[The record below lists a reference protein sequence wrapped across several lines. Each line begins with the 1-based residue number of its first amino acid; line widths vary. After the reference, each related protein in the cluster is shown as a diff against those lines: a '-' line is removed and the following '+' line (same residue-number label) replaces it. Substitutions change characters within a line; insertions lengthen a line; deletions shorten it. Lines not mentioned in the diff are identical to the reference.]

1 MKSKVTRFY
10 YDLAELANMTGPA
23 VVTGATTIPALI
35 QRMYNGLTA
44 GTTTT
49 EDATLFSDYFWPV
62 YYEVPVLYIDTECA
76 PWEEPTEPT
85 AAEVTAAVAPLAG
98 RMYAWY
104 KESSARYLKLIALYT
119 NVANKLMDQVSSTTS
134 GNTLRAESDTP
145 QSAMTDIFDTGYASR
160 ASQDESEVTVSSD
173 VSTPIDRLR
182 EVQEKLRNFYAD
194 WAGEFDKF
202 VLHEAE

>member
-10 YDLAELANMTGPA
+10 YDLAELSGTRGPG
-23 VVTGATTIPALI
+23 VVTGVDTIPVLI
-35 QRMYNGLTA
+35 RRIYNGLPLPA
-44 GTTTT
+44 TTD
-49 EDATLFSDYFWPV
+49 EEKTLFSDYFWPV

-85 AAEVTAAVAPLAG
+85 TAEVTAAVAPLAG

-104 KESSARYLKLIALYT
+104 KESSTRYLKLIALYT

-145 QSAMTDIFDTGYASR
+145 QSAMTDIFDSGYASR

-194 WAGEFDKF
+194 WAAEFDKF